1 MAHDLRARVM
11 PPREG
16 HSTDRKPTFFNIVAS
31 SILLLLVQGQPANAS
46 PTYRWVDDN
55 GNPVLRDRPPPTGT
69 PCTEIEI
76 KTGLKRYANS
86 TTGAPEPPSATT
98 ELTKQQ
104 STALAVADVSESV
117 LPSACQSE
125 CAALDADIER
135 LTNYPRIIVR
145 DEVGEEHLLSPEER
159 AIRLEEALTFAETFC
174 RR

>member
-1 MAHDLRARVM
+1 M
-11 PPREG
+11 
-16 HSTDRKPTFFNIVAS
+16 DRKPTFFNIVTS
-31 SILLLLVQGQPANAS
+31 SILSLILQVQPAGAS
-46 PTYRWVDDN
+46 PTYRWIDDN
-55 GNPVLRDRPPPTGT
+55 GNPVLSDRPPPTGT

-76 KTGLKRYANS
+76 KIGLKRYAKS

-117 LPSACQSE
+117 SPSASQSE

-159 AIRLEEALTFAETFC
+159 ATHLEEALTFAETFC